1 MGAAEAIKALATGLS
16 ITLKYLFKKP
26 VTLIY
31 PWEKQEVSSNYRGF
45 ALLNGMVGERRAEP
59 LPEMPP
65 CQDTCPAHV
74 DVRRYNRLIVEGKYV
89 EAWETI
95 RERAPFPASLGR
107 ICHHPCEGRC
117 QRGYFD
123 EAIAIRSL
131 KRYIADK
138 ALPEVKKIKRER
150 KKLAGEKVAVVGAGP
165 AGLTAALHLARKGYR
180 VTVYEKQKLPGGML
194 LQGVPKYR
202 LPKDVLLAE
211 VEEIEKEGVEIK
223 TGVDIGKDITI
234 DDLFKKE
241 RFKAV
246 IVAVGL
252 QKGRSLPIP
261 GADLPGVLVAVPFLR
276 AVNLE
281 QKIEIGKEVVVI
293 GGGNVAV
300 DAARCARR
308 VGAEKV
314 RMVSLEKRHEMP
326 AFEWEI
332 EEAVEEGVE
341 LVPGWGPKAI
351 HGKDGKIIGLEVMK
365 CERVFD
371 ENGRFNPQFCETETK
386 IIPGDTVI
394 FAIGQASDNTFV
406 EGSGIET
413 DERGRVIYDRETL
426 MTSREGVFVCGEI
439 ATGPATCV
447 SSIASGHEAA
457 ISVDLYLNGK
467 DMKKDRPR
475 YEVVDY
481 PPYPEIPLDIFP
493 EDRRRPEMP
502 FLSPEKRVNNFD
514 QIELGFSDEDAKRE
528 ALRCLQCL
536 SRTCTACT
544 MCARSCPALAI
555 SIEKRE
561 GKWGA
566 ASYNINLGLCI
577 YCGFCEEICP
587 TKAIDLTQDFAKT
600 AYRRDELVWDKG
612 YLLERGEE

>member
-1 MGAAEAIKALATGLS
+1 MSPVEAVKALGKGLS

-31 PWEKQEVSSNYRGF
+31 PREKQEISPNYRGF
-45 ALLNGMVGERRAEP
+45 ARLNGMVGERVAES

-65 CQDTCPAHV
+65 CQDTCPAHI
-74 DVRRYNRLIVEGKYV
+74 DVRKYNKLIVEGKFV
-89 EAWETI
+89 EAWDTI

-107 ICHHPCEGRC
+107 ICHHPCEDRC
-117 QRGYFD
+117 RRGYFD

-131 KRYIADK
+131 KRHIADK
-138 ALPEVKKIKRER
+138 ALPEVKKRKREK
-150 KKLAGEKVAVVGAGP
+150 KKLTGEKVAVIGSGP
-165 AGLTAALHLARKGYR
+165 AGLSAALDLVRLGYR
-180 VTVYEKQKLPGGML
+180 VTVFEKQKLPGGML
-194 LQGVPKYR
+194 LMGVPKYR
-202 LPKDVLLAE
+202 LPKEILLDE
-211 VEEIEKEGVEIK
+211 VEEIEKDGVELRTGVEI
-223 TGVDIGKDITI
+223 GKDLTI

-241 RFKAV
+241 KFKA
-246 IVAVGL
+246 IIIAVGL

-276 AVNLE
+276 AVNLGE
-281 QKIEIGKEVVVI
+281 KVEMGKEVVVI

-351 HGKDGKIIGLEVMK
+351 HSKDGRITGLEVMQ
-365 CERVFD
+365 CVRVFD
-371 ENGRFNPQFCETETK
+371 EQGRFNPQFCETETK

-394 FAIGQASDNTFV
+394 FAIGQASDNSFL
-406 EGSGIET
+406 EGSDVET
-413 DERGRVIYDRETL
+413 DERGRIIYDRETM
-426 MTSREGVFVCGEI
+426 MTSRPGVFVCGEI

-447 SSIASGHEAA
+447 GSIGSGHEAA
-457 ISVDLYLNGK
+457 NSVHLYLSGK

-475 YEVVDY
+475 FELVNY
-481 PPYPEIPLDIFP
+481 PMYPKIPLDIFP
-493 EDRRRPEMP
+493 EERRRPKMP
-502 FLSPEKRVNNFD
+502 FLEAEKRVKNFE
-514 QIELGFSDEDAKRE
+514 QIELGFSDEDARNE

-544 MCARSCPALAI
+544 LCARTCPSLAI
-555 SIEKRE
+555 SIEKKE
-561 GKWGA
+561 GEWGA
-566 ASYNINLGLCI
+566 ASYDINLGLCI
-577 YCGFCEEICP
+577 YCGFCQEICP
-587 TKAIDLTQDFAKT
+587 TKAIQLTQDFERAFYEK
-600 AYRRDELVWDKG
+600 DKLVWDKG
-612 YLLERGEE
+612 YLLERGKD